1 MQKERITVTLSPEL
15 VARIDRLAELR
26 DHSRSKM
33 MEKLLDVAVEEEE
46 QTIKQLA
53 SPVLGPIVQSIMDHP
68 KLINALAKVIGQQ
81 LDPEEY
87 VRWQE
92 AAPKIRQTR
101 ERLKDERG
109 RRYDI
114 EKENIS

>member
-1 MQKERITVTLSPEL
+1 MQKERITVTLSPGL

-33 MEKLLDVAVEEEE
+33 MELLLDVAVEGEE
-46 QTIKQLA
+46 QMMEQLA

-68 KLINALAKVIGQQ
+68 KLLGTLAKLIGDQ
-81 LDPEEY
+81 LSPEEY
-87 VRWQE
+87 AQWQD
-92 AAPKIRQTR
+92 AAPKIRRTR

-109 RRYDI
+109 RRHDLRP
-114 EKENIS
+114 EGA